1 MAEKAIVFI
10 DGGWLYKCRTALFSK
25 LGENNFEIDYA
36 KLPRILCEDVANALD
51 EDVTL
56 VRTVYFGTIPSPR
69 SGFNTSK
76 QQAFYDFLE
85 RSCNY
90 DINIHEIDIGNDDGR
105 NLGAPTAWVGVS
117 IATNLVYYSAI
128 PGIMDIAIIVGDNPD
143 LAPAVRRARYLGKRI
158 QLVTVHSN
166 DASSNIIDVYPYD
179 FAPICL
185 DDHASDVKLI
195 RELVTRVCKQCGR
208 EEETTWA
215 GSDFFC
221 SQCRGRHRNL

>member
-10 DGGWLYKCRTALFSK
+10 DGGWLYKCRAALFSK
-25 LGENNFEIDYA
+25 LGENNFEIDYS

-56 VRTVYFGTIPSPR
+56 VRTLYFGTIPSSR

-76 QQAFYDFLE
+76 QQAFYDFLG

-90 DINIHEIDIGNDDGR
+90 DTSIHEIDIGSEDGH
-105 NLGAPTAWVGVS
+105 NPGITTAWVGVS
-117 IATNLVYYSAI
+117 IATNLVYYSVS
-128 PGIMDIAIIVGDNPD
+128 PGIMDVAIIVGDNPD
-143 LAPAVRRARYLGKRI
+143 LVPAIRRARYLGKRI
-158 QLVTVHSN
+158 QMVTVHT
-166 DASSNIIDVYPYD
+166 DVPPVDILEEMPYD
-179 FAPICL
+179 FTPIYL

-195 RELVTRVCKQCGR
+195 RELVTRTCKQCGR

-221 SQCRGRHRNL
+221 SQCRGRHRST